1 MISNFN
7 INKKDIFMRI
17 YISGAISS
25 DMENYKNKFKNAKEH
40 LERQGHTVV
49 NPVEVSENLQQRLR
63 REPTYAEYMRNDL
76 AALFTCE
83 AIYMLSDWKTSP
95 GARLEHCIAV
105 TLAMI
110 VIYQK

>member
-1 MISNFN
+1 
-7 INKKDIFMRI
+7 MRT

-25 DMENYKNKFKNAKEH
+25 DMENYKNKFKNAREY
-40 LERQGHTVV
+40 LERQGHIAVT
-49 NPVEVSENLQQRLR
+49 PVEVSENLQQRLR

-95 GARLEHCIAV
+95 GARLEHRIAV

>member
-1 MISNFN
+1 
-7 INKKDIFMRI
+7 
-17 YISGAISS
+17 
-25 DMENYKNKFKNAKEH
+25 MENYKNKFKNAREY
-40 LERQGHTVV
+40 LERQGYIAV

-76 AALFTCE
+76 SALFTCD
-83 AIYMLSDWKTSP
+83 AIYMLSHWKTSP
-95 GARLEHCIAV
+95 GARLEHRIAV